1 MGMIFDLEQVSKLVG
16 PCDFIVGNI
25 DNIYRTKDFII
36 VQKLAVRELNGEA
49 QLMSSDT
56 FYRRTPLRDM
66 QYDKIFE
73 FRGRKINGKRIVSNI
88 AVRKLAQLE
97 SKQKYTHKGGGKPN
111 V

>member
-1 MGMIFDLEQVSKLVG
+1 MGMIFDIESIEKQVG

-56 FYRRTPLRDM
+56 FYRRTQLRDM
-66 QYDKIFE
+66 QYERIFMMRGDKLE
-73 FRGRKINGKRIVSNI
+73 GKRLIANI
-88 AVRKLAQLE
+88 AVRKLA
-97 SKQKYTHKGGGKPN
+97 
-111 V
+111 

>member
-1 MGMIFDLEQVSKLVG
+1 MGMIFDIESIEKQVG

-56 FYRRTPLRDM
+56 FYRRTQLRDV
-66 QYDKIFE
+66 QYERIFMMRGDKLE
-73 FRGRKINGKRIVSNI
+73 GKRLVANI
-88 AVRKLAQLE
+88 AVRKL
-97 SKQKYTHKGGGKPN
+97 

>member
-56 FYRRTPLRDM
+56 FYRRNQLRDM
-66 QYDKIFE
+66 QYEKIFAS
-73 FRGRKINGKRIVSNI
+73 RGRKINGKRLVANI
-88 AVRKLAQLE
+88 AVRKLA
-97 SKQKYTHKGGGKPN
+97 
-111 V
+111 

>member
-36 VQKLAVRELNGEA
+36 VQKLAVREFNGEA

-56 FYRRTPLRDM
+56 FYRRTQLRDM
-66 QYDKIFE
+66 QYERIFMMRGDKLE
-73 FRGRKINGKRIVSNI
+73 GKRLVANI
-88 AVRKLAQLE
+88 AVRKLA
-97 SKQKYTHKGGGKPN
+97 
-111 V
+111 

>member
-56 FYRRTPLRDM
+56 FYRRTQLRDV
-66 QYDKIFE
+66 QYERIFMMRGDKLE
-73 FRGRKINGKRIVSNI
+73 GKRLVANI
-88 AVRKLAQLE
+88 AVRKLA
-97 SKQKYTHKGGGKPN
+97 
-111 V
+111 